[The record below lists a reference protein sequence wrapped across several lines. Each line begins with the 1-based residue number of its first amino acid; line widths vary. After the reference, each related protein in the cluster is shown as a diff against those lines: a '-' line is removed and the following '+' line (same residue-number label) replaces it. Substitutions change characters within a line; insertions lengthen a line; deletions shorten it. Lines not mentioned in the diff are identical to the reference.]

1 MSSMDNMA
9 YRKSRGTDKPFSGT
23 EEQTKVI
30 WGEYTRKRMFQY
42 NKPVSTPQTPPK
54 G

>member
-1 MSSMDNMA
+1 MRSMDNMA
-9 YRKSRGTDKPFSGT
+9 YRKSRGTDKPFNGS

-30 WGEYTRKRMFQY
+30 WSEYTRSGRSQY
-42 NKPVSTPQTPPK
+42 KKPEPGPETPPK